1 MCRLKMCG
9 RWHCFC
15 GRMRQR
21 WALLTGEELR
31 YKEGLQEERLG
42 RMQMRAG
49 KKRAAVEEAVKEA
62 VYALFCK

>member
-1 MCRLKMCG
+1 
-9 RWHCFC
+9 
-15 GRMRQR
+15 MRQR